1 MPLKPRKHQYGFV
14 DVVQVVAAVCLAIIV
29 IGLIFPASRPFAM
42 AFGWFVFG
50 AVVVAGIGVLGYVGW
65 LLARYALRRRR
76 DAGPSVEPEITE
88 VTEA

>member
-1 MPLKPRKHQYGFV
+1 
-14 DVVQVVAAVCLAIIV
+14 
-29 IGLIFPASRPFAM
+29 M